1 MNDAIQGSKSTYS
14 NPFAVLL
21 AGGVGGARAARSLL
35 TRLTAAQVTV
45 VGNVGD
51 DDHIYGV
58 AVSADLDTL
67 VYTLAGIEGPEGWG
81 IRDDTFT
88 VMDHLASLGVDT
100 SFRLGD
106 RDLSV
111 CLLRSQWLSSGG
123 TLSGATASI
132 RAGLGVDTEVL
143 PASDDMIRTR
153 IRTAEGTWLSF
164 QEYFVG
170 RGHRDEVAEIEY
182 AGAEQAEPA
191 PGVIEAIEGA
201 GIVIIAPSNPPLS
214 IRPILEVQ
222 AIKRAVAA
230 HHRVV
235 AISPFFGGKA
245 LKGPADRVMAS
256 LGYPSGNAGVVA
268 AYDGIITDLV
278 VDARDAADAGKLSDS
293 VRVHVTETSLT
304 SHDASRRFG
313 RWFEGTF
320 A

>member
-1 MNDAIQGSKSTYS
+1 MNDAIQGPKSTYS

-21 AGGVGGARAARSLL
+21 AGGVGGARTARSLR
-35 TRLTAAQVTV
+35 TRFTAAQVTV

-58 AVSADLDTL
+58 PVSADLDTL

-81 IRDDTFT
+81 IRGDTFT
-88 VMDHLASLGVDT
+88 VMHHLASLGVDT

-111 CLLRSQWLSSGG
+111 CLLRSQWLTSGG
-123 TLSGATASI
+123 TLSDATASI
-132 RAGLGVDTEVL
+132 RAILGVDTEVL

-153 IRTAEGTWLSF
+153 IRTAEGSWLSF

-182 AGAEQAEPA
+182 SGAEHAGPA
-191 PGVIEAIEGA
+191 PGVIEAIEA
-201 GIVIIAPSNPPLS
+201 AHIVVIAPSNPPLS
-214 IRPILEVQ
+214 IRPILEVRT
-222 AIKRAVAA
+222 IERAVAA

-235 AISPFFGGKA
+235 AISPFFGGKP

-278 VDARDAADAGKLSDS
+278 VDARDAADADELSAA
-293 VRVHVTETSLT
+293 VTVHVTDTYLT
-304 SHDASRRFG
+304 SHDASQRFG
-313 RWFEGTF
+313 RWFERTF
-320 A
+320 T